1 MRLQLLQKEKEAKLK
16 RFRDEVR
23 HRVAA
28 IDRLKRM
35 QQLQKS
41 QSAVNSLQILL
52 FLLLLLL
59 LLLQF
64 FLFSFYVCTFI
75 KL

>member
-1 MRLQLLQKEKEAKLK
+1 MLQKEKEAKLE

-23 HRVAA
+23 QRVNA

-41 QSAVNSLQILL
+41 QTAVGSSQMLL
-52 FLLLLLL
+52 
-59 LLLQF
+59 
-64 FLFSFYVCTFI
+64 YYYI
-75 KL
+75 